1 MSDNLFGIHTYT
13 LLFELEKGPLK
24 EGRNRRILQYVW
36 GFNYLVVSKYLVII
50 PLKAAATK
58 AMMNTL
64 YVLVQLHTCSV
75 VVMTELMLDFKRASL

>member
-1 MSDNLFGIHTYT
+1 MMTICSAFIRYT

-24 EGRNRRILQYVW
+24 EDRNSRILQYVW
-36 GFNYLVVSKYLVII
+36 GFNYLAVSKYLVII

-58 AMMNTL
+58 AMMKTL